1 MSFPDEPLRV
11 GFVVKRYPRYSETF
25 VVREILAHER
35 AGLEIQIFS
44 LRPSDDTHFQDL
56 IARVRG
62 PVNHLCFPAPGLQ
75 PDVLTSTSVTAA
87 NFWTRLA
94 DAGRVLPGLWSEL
107 EGMRDEQVRD
117 VYQAAHLAYLV
128 RQTGI
133 HHLHA
138 PFASDAATVARLGA
152 RMAGVSYSFTA
163 RAKDIFHASVDPE
176 DLRRKLRD
184 AAGVVTIS
192 DYHLDYLRR
201 TYGPLAAHVQRVYN
215 GIDLEE
221 FPYRRPDDRPPV
233 IVAVGRL
240 VEKKGFDDL
249 IEACA
254 LLAARGRDFRCRIA
268 GAGSLRAAL
277 QEHIERCRLQDQVT
291 LIGPRPQNEIA
302 REMQAAAVLAA
313 PCIVGDD
320 GDRDGLPNVI
330 QEALALGTPVISTD
344 VTGIPEVVRDGE
356 RGLLVPQGDPAA
368 LAGALERL
376 LTDPGLR
383 VRLAE
388 AARRFMETEFDIHR
402 NTAQRRAMFRLAV
415 ERSRPEKGQS
425 PLSDPLV
432 RGMV

>member
-1 MSFPDEPLRV
+1 MPAPETLRV

-35 AGLEIQIFS
+35 AGLEVEIFS

-62 PVNHLCFPAPGLQ
+62 PVNHLCFPAEGIR
-75 PDVLTSTSVTAA
+75 PDVLTSSSVTAA
-87 NFWTRLA
+87 SFWRRLV
-94 DAGRVLPGLWSEL
+94 DAARLLPGLWAQL
-107 EGMRDEQVRD
+107 ESLRDEEARD
-117 VYQAAHLAYLV
+117 VYQAVHLACLV
-128 RQTGI
+128 RQKGI
-133 HHLHA
+133 QHLHA
-138 PFASDAATVARLGA
+138 PFASDAATLTRLGA
-152 RMAGVSYSFTA
+152 RLAGVSYSFTA
-163 RAKDIFHASVDPE
+163 RAKDIFHASVEPE
-176 DLRRKLRD
+176 DLRQKLRD

-233 IVAVGRL
+233 IAAVGRL
-240 VEKKGFDDL
+240 VEKKGFADL
-249 IEACA
+249 VEACA

-268 GAGSLRAAL
+268 GAGGLRAAL
-277 QEHIERCRLQDQVT
+277 EDQIQRHRLQGRVE

-302 REMQAAAVLAA
+302 GEIQGAAVLAA
-313 PCIVGDD
+313 PCIVAED

-330 QEALALGTPVISTD
+330 QEALALGTPVVSTD

-356 RGLLVPQGDPAA
+356 RGLLVPQRDPRA
-368 LAGALERL
+368 LADALERL
-376 LTDPGLR
+376 LADPGLR

-388 AARRFMETEFDIHR
+388 AARRFMEAEFDIHR
-402 NTAQRRAMFRLAV
+402 NTARRRALFRAAV
-415 ERSRPEKGQS
+415 ERCRPA
-425 PLSDPLV
+425 LV
-432 RGMV
+432 QGMV

>member
-1 MSFPDEPLRV
+1 MLPEPLRV

-35 AGLEIQIFS
+35 AGLEIEIFS

-62 PVNHLCFPAPGLQ
+62 PVNHLCFPADGLL

-87 NFWTRLA
+87 NFWRRLGEA
-94 DAGRVLPGLWSEL
+94 AGVLPGLWEKL
-107 EGMRDEQVRD
+107 EGMREEAARD
-117 VYQAAHLAYLV
+117 LYQAVQLAVLV
-128 RQTGI
+128 RRKDV

-138 PFASDAATVARLGA
+138 PFASDAATIARLA
-152 RMAGVSYSFTA
+152 SRLAGVSYSFTA
-163 RAKDIFHASVDPE
+163 RAKDIFHAAVDPE
-176 DLRRKLRD
+176 DLRQKLGD

-221 FPYRRPDDRPPV
+221 FPYRSPRDRPPLV
-233 IVAVGRL
+233 LAVGRL

-249 IEACA
+249 IDACA
-254 LLAARGRDFRCRIA
+254 LLAERGRDFRCRIA
-268 GAGSLRAAL
+268 GGGVLRAVL
-277 QEHIERCRLQDQVT
+277 QERIDRHGLEDRVE

-302 REMQAAAVLAA
+302 REMHGAAVLAA
-313 PCIVGDD
+313 PCLVADD

-330 QEALALGTPVISTD
+330 QEALALGTPVVSTP
-344 VTGIPEVVRDGE
+344 VTGIPEVVHDGE
-356 RGLLVPQGDPAA
+356 RGLLVPERDPEA
-368 LAGALERL
+368 LAEALERL
-376 LTDPGLR
+376 LADSGLR

-388 AARRFMETEFDIHR
+388 AARQFMEAEFDIHR
-402 NTAQRRAMFRLAV
+402 NTAQRRALFRAAV
-415 ERSRPEKGQS
+415 LRSRP
-425 PLSDPLV
+425 V
-432 RGMV
+432 RAREMV